1 MFEKKNKKRFEF
13 SLSLGLVVALA
24 AIIWVAY
31 LSGIF
36 ITFQSNLTLNE
47 KIAEAK
53 EAERP
58 ADISIVIL
66 QESSCQDC
74 SNLTPLLDAIKKE
87 NVKINSEKTVEIT
100 SPEGMEL
107 INKYSITKVP
117 ALVISGEI
125 EKEANL
131 KAMWPQLGEVKEDTF
146 ILRQVGAPYVLIDS
160 GDVIGRIKWV
170 MLTDTSCTECYDVA
184 NHEIILK
191 QFGVPTQD
199 QQVINSQLS
208 DGKELIAKYKIKL
221 VPTIILTGDVGAYPS
236 LINVWSQ
243 VGTIEEDGAYIFRE
257 GVKQMGIYKDLTTN
271 EIIKPTTN

>member
-199 QQVINSQLS
+199 RQVISSQLS